1 MVDEGYVIKRL
12 VYQRNFYIECFAFI
26 PQ

>member
-12 VYQRNFYIECFAFI
+12 VYQRNLYIEFFAFI